1 MKVQLKLFAT
11 FRPYLPP
18 GTQGNSTMVEIPAG
32 ERVRDLLA
40 RFDVPEKE
48 SMMLL
53 VNGRGAGLDQALEDN
68 DVVAVFPAM
77 AGG

>member
-1 MKVQLKLFAT
+1 MKVQLRLFAT
-11 FRPYLPP
+11 FRSYLPA
-18 GTQGNSTMVEIPAG
+18 GTRGSAVDVEVPAG
-32 ERVRDLLA
+32 THVRELLA
-40 RFDVPEKE
+40 RFDVPEKG

-53 VNGRGAGLDQALEDN
+53 VNGRGADLSQVLEDN